1 MGGASAEHVVSLRSA
16 AAVVSALESAGH
28 RIGTVA
34 IERNG
39 TWRYGDHRALLE
51 RARTEL
57 LEITPDDGQAV
68 VLASTGGKAVL
79 LAAPGARPAET
90 EPYDVVFPVLH
101 GPGGED
107 GTVQGLLESH
117 GVAFVGA
124 GCAASAMAIDKLVMK
139 TLCRGAQIAQA
150 DFLAAGDASADQ
162 LAPRIEETFGF
173 PCFVKPARLGS
184 SVGISRVDRP
194 TALARALEEA
204 RRWDRR
210 VLIERAVRGREIE
223 IAMLGGDE
231 PQMSPPGEI
240 ITTAGFYDFDAKY
253 VSDNA
258 GLLAP
263 TEVDPDRLSIIHD
276 YAAAVWKL
284 IGCRG
289 LARADFFLEGDQ
301 VLFNELNTIPGFT
314 DISMFPR
321 LWACAGIDTPSLVD
335 RLVHLALENE
345 SASGP

>member
-1 MGGASAEHVVSLRSA
+1 M
-16 AAVVSALESAGH
+16 
-28 RIGTVA
+28 
-34 IERNG
+34 
-39 TWRYGDHRALLE
+39 LE

-57 LEITPDDGQAV
+57 LEITDDDGQAV
-68 VLASTGGKAVL
+68 VLGSAGGKAVL
-79 LAAPGARPAET
+79 LAAPGASPVTT

-124 GCAASAMAIDKLVMK
+124 GCAASAMAMDKLVMK

-150 DFLAAGDASADQ
+150 EFLAAGNAGAEQ

-184 SVGISRVDRP
+184 SVGISRVDGP
-194 TALARALEEA
+194 AALARALEEA

-223 IAMLGGDE
+223 IAMLGRDE

-240 ITTAGFYDFDAKY
+240 ITSGGFYDFEAKY

-258 GLLAP
+258 GLIAP
-263 TEVDPDRLSIIHD
+263 TKVDPDRLSIVHD

-289 LARADFFLEGDQ
+289 MARADFFIEGDQ

-321 LWACAGIDTPSLVD
+321 LWACAGIDMSSLVD
-335 RLVHLALENE
+335 RLVRLATADSSG
-345 SASGP
+345 SAP